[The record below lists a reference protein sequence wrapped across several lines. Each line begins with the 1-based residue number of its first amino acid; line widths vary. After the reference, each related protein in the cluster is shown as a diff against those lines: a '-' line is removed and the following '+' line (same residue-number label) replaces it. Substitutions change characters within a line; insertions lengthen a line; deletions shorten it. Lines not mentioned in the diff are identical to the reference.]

1 VKLTSRT
8 PGSPALSQSKECRL
22 MSSQRWVLV
31 AGTGLST
38 GVPSEDIWAARAV
51 GEELARNRYGLVT
64 GGWQGVDY
72 MVTKAYVE
80 TLRVLSL
87 DPKEYLIQV
96 VQPGRNA
103 FHEVGHVVRTP
114 HGPQEWLEPQK
125 FADALVLIGG
135 RGGTFDAWLGALH
148 DGIPR
153 FPLGGTSGDAASAF
167 KKTSDL
173 WELIPVP
180 GIRKSDFEILGTPIR
195 SESDARVVAEH
206 LVARLLPAALNA
218 VDAVSRSDSDGAASL
233 FISYSRKDCDWVSR
247 IRTLLRPAERRG
259 LVSTWA
265 DTDIRAGSQ
274 WEEDIKDRIER
285 SQAALLLM
293 SNDLLKSSF
302 VRKMEIPAFVNKVKK
317 SPSQFRLFWLLLET
331 CPWQEIPEL
340 GQFQSVGSTS
350 QAIKDAP
357 TPADAQ
363 CRLLEAVEEILR
375 AIPRNDPKLV

>member
-1 VKLTSRT
+1 MKSISTI
-8 PGSPALSQSKECRL
+8 PGAPALAQSNVSTAAASR
-22 MSSQRWVLV
+22 RWVLV
-31 AGTGLST
+31 AGTGSQV
-38 GVPSEDIWAARAV
+38 GVPQEDIRAARAV

-64 GGWQGVDY
+64 GGWHGVDY
-72 MVTKAYVE
+72 MVTEAFVN
-80 TLRVLSL
+80 TLNCLSL
-87 DPKEYLIQV
+87 DPKEHLIQV

-103 FHEVGHVVRTP
+103 FREVGHVVRTP
-114 HGPQEWLEPQK
+114 YGPLEWLEPQK
-125 FADALVLIGG
+125 YADALVLIGG
-135 RGGTFDAWLGALH
+135 QGGTFDAWLGALH
-148 DGIPR
+148 DGMPR
-153 FPLGGTSGDAASAF
+153 FPMGGTSGDAASAF

-206 LVARLLPAALNA
+206 LVAKLLPAALNA
-218 VDAVSRSDSDGAASL
+218 VDAVARSDSDGAASL
-233 FISYSRKDCDWVSR
+233 FISYSRKDSDWVSR

-265 DTDIRAGSQ
+265 DTDIRPGSQ

-375 AIPRNDPKLV
+375 EIPRNDPQLV